1 MNPLKLA
8 CTTPSRCSASAGTS
22 NIPDAT
28 DQNVYTGAFVPLPAG
43 TPAGSPGAFVQA
55 NMLAPGTVTRVSVKG
70 FGNAPLNLVL
80 IKARTIWEIAVGR
93 LAAGR
98 VYFSRLGRRLAM
110 HCLSGVRISAVRP
123 PSAGRQHHG
132 HGGHCQLPD
141 RQLSVGPRGW

>member
-1 MNPLKLA
+1 MSRDDMNPLKLA

-80 IKARTIWEIAVGR
+80 IKARTGR
-93 LAAGR
+93 GNCPWYAGSTGR
-98 VYFSRLGRRLAM
+98 VFVSVLGRRLDV
-110 HCLSGVRISAVRP
+110 HCL
-123 PSAGRQHHG
+123 
-132 HGGHCQLPD
+132 
-141 RQLSVGPRGW
+141 